1 MKILN
6 PIYDVVFKYMM
17 ENNEIAKAFLSILL
31 GVDIVSLELQSQE
44 ITHVVGKDGIRL
56 YRLDFKAVIR
66 TASGELRTILIEIQ
80 KSKNGFEVSRFQTYL
95 GLSYLKGHNI
105 SLKKP
110 LTKKENHPIT
120 VIYFLGF
127 RLKDIKVPVLKV
139 ERQYLNGISNR
150 KLKATVKNDFVERL
164 SHDLYAIQIPRLKM
178 QARTEVEQMLDVF
191 NQNKYKT
198 SDKHVLEYT
207 GDMSNPHVQRMVKH
221 LNRALIT
228 DDYDLLHQ
236 MLVEDEIENLLES
249 KDQEHEEA
257 IKKAVAEKDEA
268 LLAKSQAESQAEQ
281 AKSQADQAKS
291 QADQAK
297 SQAEQVKSQA
307 LAETENAVRIAEL
320 EKTEKEYWKALFE
333 AEKQKNKNT

>member
-1 MKILN
+1 M
-6 PIYDVVFKYMM
+6 
-17 ENNEIAKAFLSILL
+17 
-31 GVDIVSLELQSQE
+31 
-44 ITHVVGKDGIRL
+44 
-56 YRLDFKAVIR
+56 
-66 TASGELRTILIEIQ
+66 
-80 KSKNGFEVSRFQTYL
+80 
-95 GLSYLKGHNI
+95 
-105 SLKKP
+105 
-110 LTKKENHPIT
+110 
-120 VIYFLGF
+120 
-127 RLKDIKVPVLKV
+127 KV

-150 KLKATVKNDFVERL
+150 KLKTTAKNDFVERL

-207 GDMSNPHVQRMVKH
+207 GDMSNPNVQRMVKH

-257 IKKAVAEKDEA
+257 IKEAVKDAVAEKDEA
-268 LLAKSQAESQAEQ
+268 LRAKTQAEQ
-281 AKSQADQAKS
+281 AKSQAL
-291 QADQAK
+291 ADK
-297 SQAEQVKSQA
+297 
-307 LAETENAVRIAEL
+307 ENAVKVAEL
-320 EKTEKEYWKALFE
+320 EKSEKEYWKALFE